1 MESPSQK
8 IIVEEFDFFSL
19 VEQRLGGEVI
29 IPCNYTNQLSTTEDK
44 GSLNSEKQILPKKKR
59 V

>member
-44 GSLNSEKQILPKKKR
+44 GSLNSEKQI
-59 V
+59 